1 MRDRGA
7 YIWYAVHILVIV
19 MLFRVNRKLDKL
31 MADGE

>member
-7 YIWYAVHILVIV
+7 YIWYAAYILVIV

-31 MADGE
+31 IADGE